1 MIKGYKKYD
10 KIWLSTKIQKM
21 WSKYQCIKYTINR
34 NEKKESDID
43 TNNVI

>member
-1 MIKGYKKYD
+1 M
-10 KIWLSTKIQKM
+10 IQKM

-34 NEKKESDID
+34 NEKKSDLD